1 MKTRFKTEAKGISEM
16 AFLIRSCTGRERASF
31 ALFANGLDVK

>member
-16 AFLIRSCTGRERASF
+16 AFLIISCTGRERAF
-31 ALFANGLDVK
+31 ALFANRLGVQ